1 MSKSRGSRRSQWI
14 ALMALLVIV
23 LLTSGLAPLAHA
35 QFRKATQLTLSPE
48 TFTIAPGQ
56 SVTIT
61 AKLTSDGQPLS
72 GKQIAF
78 AATLGSVNPN
88 VATTNENGIAS
99 VVYTAPVVSARPKR
113 HDNSLV
119 LRRSNV

>member
-14 ALMALLVIV
+14 ALTALLAVA
-23 LLTSGLAPLAHA
+23 LLLSSLAPLAHA
-35 QFRKATQLTLSPE
+35 QFRKATQLTISPE

-56 SVTIT
+56 SITIT
-61 AKLTSDGQPLS
+61 AKLTSDEQPLP

-78 AATLGSVNPN
+78 AATLGAVNPN

-99 VVYTAPVVSARPKR
+99 VVYHS
-113 HDNSLV
+113 SG
-119 LRRSNV
+119 S